1 MHPKLVQSGR
11 HSRTGPWKQISHGRT
26 SGRLHYCQERPGRMG
41 RPVAAPLQDNSIT
54 SGHQVRHLRLPSDR
68 VHLRRPCSLA
78 DVKNDSVIVDPTPD
92 MILYD
97 DLSTAT
103 TTTTTTSAGFCCP
116 AGKCRLSRTYPNVL
130 SIPSSFPRSFA
141 VPRKTFSLH
150 RLSSYHR
157 YSPSLCRSRRARR
170 FQGAAL

>member
-11 HSRTGPWKQISHGRT
+11 HSRTCPWKQISHGRT
-26 SGRLHYCQERPGRMG
+26 GGRLHYCQERPGRMG
-41 RPVAAPLQDNSIT
+41 RPVAAPLHDNSIT

-78 DVKNDSVIVDPTPD
+78 DVKNHSVIVDPTPG

-97 DLSTAT
+97 DLSTAAA
-103 TTTTTTSAGFCCP
+103 TTSAGFCGP
-116 AGKCRLSRTYPNVL
+116 AGKCRLSRPYPNVL

-141 VPRKTFSLH
+141 VPRKTFSFH
-150 RLSSYHR
+150 RLSSCHR
-157 YSPSLCRSRRARR
+157 YSPSLCRSRPARR